1 LKVINMADDIA
12 IELPLDPAPLPPE
25 VDTPT
30 IAPVESS
37 SSAEFVDTA
46 TADIANT
53 PEVVPLAGVVV
64 AAPVVPVPT
73 VLPPVDPI
81 LAADMQTLHDAIQ
94 AITPITGLSIINA
107 APSEIGYITPPTA
120 EQEVQIAEVISGWN
134 NLRAKNAQL
143 REIENN
149 WQATIA
155 AGWPTPYGW
164 KLGLT
169 PQDITLL
176 TGAFILAKETQTMGL
191 ASSGVIVDTDG
202 LAHELSVADLTGLML
217 QYGQARAALSA
228 AYAASKAALG

>member
-1 LKVINMADDIA
+1 MADDIA
-12 IELPLDPAPLPPE
+12 LELPLDPAPLPPE

-46 TADIANT
+46 TADIENT
-53 PEVVPLAGVVV
+53 PEVAPLAGVVV
-64 AAPVVPVPT
+64 AAPAVSPALLP
-73 VLPPVDPI
+73 LPPVDPI
-81 LAADMQTLHDAIQ
+81 LADDMQTLHAAIQ
-94 AITPITGLSIINA
+94 SITPIDGLSIINDL
-107 APSEIGYITPPTA
+107 PSEIGYITPPTP
-120 EQEVQIAEVISGWN
+120 EQEAQIAAVISGWD

-176 TGAFILAKETQTMGL
+176 TGAFILAKEAQTMGL